1 MGNSLLDSTVVYI
14 YLKKF
19 KSFCFLGLE
28 YVRGKFLNSTLFA
41 VADQNIAQ
49 LFNFELAT
57 IYAQVISS
65 IVLPNQAKSFSH
77 NIVHLDSRLA
87 SRLRP
92 RRRLE

>member
-1 MGNSLLDSTVVYI
+1 MGNRVLDSTVVYI
-14 YLKKF
+14 S
-19 KSFCFLGLE
+19 KSSKVFVFLGFE
-28 YVRGKFLNSTLFA
+28 HVWGKILNSTLFA
-41 VADQNIAQ
+41 VADQNTAQ